1 MDQPTSSWM
10 QSVKQGR
17 HIFIYSV
24 GGRSRSTF
32 LQRIINSSKRVFLLG
47 EHHYLIDNLCDSI
60 WTMLL
65 INKALGIEA
74 AGVDLPSYP
83 WMKHVKDSH
92 TNFNLAIAEN
102 AHDKWYPNA
111 MGEMTTSIELASL
124 AVGELLHPFIE
135 GYERFGFKE
144 IRLKSINVLNVLKW
158 IFPNAVFL
166 FVFRQPEEQ
175 WNSISQFSK
184 SFEYSRSLTKFSE
197 EYLHLAN
204 SYISFHQQNPEACL
218 FVGEDTLLSP
228 AAIESLLNQLG
239 IHTFER
245 NLLQEK
251 VGSSPSPKSRYPIVH
266 LYREA
271 KTDLRRR
278 FASQAFRK
286 QGLFEVYEQLRQLD
300 YSRTVTTAKVYQ
312 SI

>member
-1 MDQPTSSWM
+1 MDQTISPWL
-10 QSVKQGR
+10 QSVKQGK

-32 LQRIINSSKRVFLLG
+32 LQRVINSSKSVFVLG

-65 INKALGIEA
+65 INKALGIESA
-74 AGVDLPSYP
+74 DVDLPRHP

-92 TNFNLAIAEN
+92 TNFKLAIAEN

-124 AVGELLHPFIE
+124 AVAELFHPFIA
-135 GYERFGFKE
+135 GYDRFGFKE
-144 IRLKSINVLNVLKW
+144 IRLKSINTLNVLKW

-166 FVFRQPEEQ
+166 FVYRQPDDQ
-175 WNSISQFSK
+175 WHSISRFSK
-184 SFEYSRSLTKFSE
+184 SFEYSQSLTKFAE

-204 SYISFHQQNPEACL
+204 SYISFYEQNPERCL

-228 AAIESLLNQLG
+228 HAIEALLRQLDIGTYEGSLLK
-239 IHTFER
+239 
-245 NLLQEK
+245 EK
-251 VGSSPSPKSRYPIVH
+251 VGSSPSLKSRYPIVH
-266 LYREA
+266 FYRG
-271 KTDLRRR
+271 LRSAWRR
-278 FASQAFRK
+278 QLARQTFQR
-286 QGLFEVYEQLRQLD
+286 QGLLDTYEQLRQLD
-300 YSRTVTTAKVYQ
+300 YSRAMGVKE
-312 SI
+312 